1 MEIENLFLWGIG
13 LIVTIV
19 VGFLGRQVLK
29 SSRSQNQSVSGSS
42 VGIQSGK
49 DTKIDNSK

>member
-1 MEIENLFLWGIG
+1 MDIENLILWGIG

-19 VGFLGRQVLK
+19 IGLWGRQILK
-29 SSRSQNQSVSGSS
+29 SSKSQNQSVSGSS